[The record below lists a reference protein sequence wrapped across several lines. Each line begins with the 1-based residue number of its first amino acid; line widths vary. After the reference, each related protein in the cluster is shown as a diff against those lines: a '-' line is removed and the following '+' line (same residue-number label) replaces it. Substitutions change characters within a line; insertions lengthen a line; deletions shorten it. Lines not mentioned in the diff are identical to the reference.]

1 MGKLIYLRECM
12 SMTKSQLAKI
22 MQVSVQTILNWEK
35 GFTSPS
41 IKQLKELARIFNVTI
56 DYLCSNDVSLAEKLR
71 NIERKRGHLTND
83 EIIYQ
88 IKELFI

>member
-56 DYLCSNDVSLAEKLR
+56 DYLCSNDVSSAEKLR
-71 NIERKRGHLTND
+71 NIERKRGYLTND

-88 IKELFI
+88 IKELFS

>member
-71 NIERKRGHLTND
+71 NIERK
-83 EIIYQ
+83 EVI
-88 IKELFI
+88 

>member
-1 MGKLIYLRECM
+1 M

-71 NIERKRGHLTND
+71 NIERKRGYLTND

-88 IKELFI
+88 IKELFS

>member
-1 MGKLIYLRECM
+1 MRKLIYLRECM

-71 NIERKRGHLTND
+71 NIERKRGYLTND

-88 IKELFI
+88 IKELFS